1 MTEFTDAQLH
11 RYARHIVLQEI
22 GGEGQRKLLDA
33 KVLVVG
39 AGGLGSPLLLY
50 LGAAGIG
57 TIGVIDD
64 DAVDLSNLQ
73 RQVLHTTDRVGVPKV
88 ESAAAQIKAINP
100 DVTVIP
106 YRERLTAANVM
117 RIIADYDLVADGSD
131 NFATRFLVNDACYL
145 GGKTLISGALLR
157 FEGQLATFKAHLHE
171 GDTRYPCYRCIFPE
185 PPPRGLIPSCAE
197 GGVLGSVAGT
207 IGTMQATEVIKEI
220 VGVGESL
227 AGSLVIMDALDA
239 TFRKV
244 RVKPDP
250 ACDLCGAQAT
260 IRDLSRHVAS
270 KD

>member
-1 MTEFTDAQLH
+1 M
-11 RYARHIVLQEI
+11 
-22 GGEGQRKLLDA
+22 
-33 KVLVVG
+33 
-39 AGGLGSPLLLY
+39 
-50 LGAAGIG
+50 
-57 TIGVIDD
+57 
-64 DAVDLSNLQ
+64 
-73 RQVLHTTDRVGVPKV
+73 
-88 ESAAAQIKAINP
+88 
-100 DVTVIP
+100 VIP

-117 RIIADYDLVADGSD
+117 GIIADYDLVADGSD

-157 FEGQLATFKAHLHE
+157 FEGQLATFKAHVHDGE
-171 GDTRYPCYRCIFPE
+171 TRYPCYRCIFPE
-185 PPPRGLIPSCAE
+185 PPPRGLIPSCGE

-220 VGVGESL
+220 VGVGQSL

-244 RVKPDP
+244 KVKPDP

-260 IRDLSRHVAS
+260 IRDLSRHVAA

>member
-11 RYARHIVLQEI
+11 RYARHIVLREV

-33 KVLVVG
+33 RVLVVG

-50 LGAAGIG
+50 LASAGVG
-57 TIGVIDD
+57 TLGVIDD
-64 DAVDLSNLQ
+64 DVVDLSNLQ
-73 RQVLHTTDRVGVPKV
+73 RQVLHTTDRIGRPKV
-88 ESAAAQIKAINP
+88 ESAAEAIRAINP
-100 DVTVIP
+100 DVNVIVH
-106 YRERLTAANVM
+106 RERLTKANVM
-117 RIIADYDLVADGSD
+117 ALIADYDIVADGSD

-145 GGKTLISGALLR
+145 GRKTLVSGALLR
-157 FEGQLATFKAHLHE
+157 FEGQLATFKAHEH
-171 GDTRYPCYRCIFPE
+171 GADGTRSPCYRCIFPG
-185 PPPRGLIPSCAE
+185 PPPAGLIPTCSE

-207 IGTMQATEVIKEI
+207 IGTMQATEIIKEI

-227 AGSLVIMDALDA
+227 AGWLLVMDALTT

-260 IRDLSRHVAS
+260 IHDLSRHG
-270 KD
+270 